1 MSRVLIESEPSI
13 TYFILVNEANEFY
26 DGFGVE
32 DNKYRLVFTHLLKEA
47 CCFESKP
54 DAKKWMNKNKVY
66 ITNSKHKITIKKLV
80 MSKSTTYEV
89 K

>member
-32 DNKYRLVFTHLLKEA
+32 DNKYRLKEA